1 MIPINV
7 LPTRGAI
14 LFIRNETARWQIRS
28 VVALKDG
35 VAMERAMQALANY
48 RYTARGEPVAPEGH
62 PREWKSWLLEI
73 NSAEFESIR
82 DHVDDGDIV
91 AIKPVNETVRYE
103 LH

>member
-1 MIPINV
+1 M
-7 LPTRGAI
+7 RC
-14 LFIRNETARWQIRS
+14 

-35 VAMERAMQALANY
+35 VAMERAMLALANY
-48 RYTARGEPVAPEGH
+48 RYTARSEPVAPEGH
-62 PREWKSWLLEI
+62 PREWKCWLLEI